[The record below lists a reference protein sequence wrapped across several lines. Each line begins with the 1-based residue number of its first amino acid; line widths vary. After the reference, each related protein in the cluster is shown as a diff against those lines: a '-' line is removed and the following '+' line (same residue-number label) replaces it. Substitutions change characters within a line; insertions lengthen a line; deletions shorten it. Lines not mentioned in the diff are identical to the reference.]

1 MPNMKPR
8 VIIAAAV
15 AILVAGSSLTA
26 YRVMTPTVS
35 RKATVFLED
44 YCRCCERWA
53 QHMMDNGYE
62 VELRP
67 VVRSE
72 LDSLRRSL
80 GIPEEKAACHT
91 ALIDGHVVEGHV
103 PADVIDRVLR
113 KRLSFAALAVPG
125 MPHGSP
131 GMEDEVK
138 DFYEVFGK
146 RQDGVWEV
154 IATRGIAEKK

>member
-1 MPNMKPR
+1 MKPQ
-8 VIIAAAV
+8 VLIAAAV
-15 AILVAGSSLTA
+15 AILAGGSSLIA
-26 YRVMTPTVS
+26 YRAMTPSGS

-53 QHMMDNGYE
+53 QHMMDNGYQ

-103 PADVIDRVLR
+103 PADIIEHVL
-113 KRLSFAALAVPG
+113 KQPGSFTALAVAG

-131 GMEDEVK
+131 GMEDEATDV
-138 DFYEVFGK
+138 YQVLAK
-146 RQDGVWEV
+146 RPDGIWEV
-154 IATRGIAEKK
+154 IATRGIDKRK